1 MADDDE
7 VKDGSAILQGMRA
20 VRISRVSDMLD
31 GGTLSPGSKV
41 AGEARVFGK
50 MPCRYS

>member
-20 VRISRVSDMLD
+20 VRISRMADMLA
-31 GGTLSPGSKV
+31 GGMISPGLKV
-41 AGEARVFGK
+41 AGDARVSGK